1 MLMID
6 LHYVGAFLNPYLLG
20 EVHLHDDEDV
30 DKVLNGVLWK
40 IVGNPIAY
48 VEALKHFIDFVES
61 WNHFSNTP
69 LVNDLNLLPHEWRD
83 LIGVGGCTLT
93 PISHCILV

>member
-30 DKVLNGVLWK
+30 DKVLNGVL
-40 IVGNPIAY
+40 
-48 VEALKHFIDFVES
+48 
-61 WNHFSNTP
+61 
-69 LVNDLNLLPHEWRD
+69 
-83 LIGVGGCTLT
+83 
-93 PISHCILV
+93 